1 MLPPSRGVGPRA
13 RSTGVRMVQRLG
25 RHVRRQF
32 VGYLALFIAL
42 GGVSYAA
49 VKLPANSVGS
59 RQLKAHAVT
68 GPKLSKS
75 LLASLNAKTIAGAPG
90 AKGDPG
96 PQGPAGDTGPK
107 GDQGPKGD
115 TGPKGDKG
123 DPGTDGT
130 SVTSQALANGNVH
143 CANGGSSF
151 TSANAT
157 TYACN
162 GAKGDTGPQGPG
174 AVSLT
179 RTIADQ
185 TYTTVSAGGITLYL
199 FCGGGG
205 YHYLDIQVGSSSDAA
220 SNEQTIYGSSTDD
233 GAVTMHT
240 SGASLHGQFGV
251 AMNTPDVTTGHFL
264 RMAGQILA
272 YASAKTVAF
281 DINAMADYR
290 TATPV
295 CSISGLAT
303 PSS

>member
-1 MLPPSRGVGPRA
+1 
-13 RSTGVRMVQRLG
+13 MVQRLVQ
-25 RHVRRQF
+25 HVRGQ
-32 VGYLALFIAL
+32 VVAYVALFVAL

-49 VKLPANSVGS
+49 VKLPANSVGAKQI
-59 RQLKAHAVT
+59 RKGAVT
-68 GPKLSKS
+68 KPKLSKS
-75 LLASLNAKTIAGAPG
+75 LLASLTGHAVPGAPG
-90 AKGDPG
+90 IKGDSGATG
-96 PQGPAGDTGPK
+96 PQGVAGPPGPKGDTGPK
-107 GDQGPKGD
+107 GD
-115 TGPKGDKG
+115 KGDKG

-130 SVTSQALANGNVH
+130 SVTSQTLASGNAH

-151 TSANAT
+151 TSVSGI

-174 AVSLT
+174 ALSLT
-179 RTIADQ
+179 RTISDQ

-205 YHYLDIQVGSSSDAA
+205 SHYLDIQVGSTSDAA
-220 SNEQTIYGSSTDD
+220 SSEQTIYGSSSDD

-240 SGASLHGQFGV
+240 SGASLYNHFGV
-251 AMNTPDVTTGHFL
+251 AMSTADVTSGHYL

-272 YASAKTVAF
+272 SASNKTVAF
-281 DINAMADYR
+281 DINAIADYR

-295 CSISGLAT
+295 CSVSGLAT

>member
-1 MLPPSRGVGPRA
+1 
-13 RSTGVRMVQRLG
+13 MVQRFG

-32 VGYLALFIAL
+32 VGYLALFVAL

-49 VKLPANSVGS
+49 VKLPANSVGA
-59 RQLKAHAVT
+59 RQLRKGAVT
-68 GPKLSKS
+68 KPKLAKS
-75 LLASLNAKTIAGAPG
+75 LLASLDAKAIAGTPG
-90 AKGDPG
+90 AKGDTG
-96 PQGPAGDTGPK
+96 PQGPAGDTGPA
-107 GDQGPKGD
+107 GPKGD
-115 TGPKGDKG
+115 TGAKGDKG

-130 SVTSQALANGNVH
+130 SVTSQALANGSAH

-162 GAKGDTGPQGPG
+162 GAKGDKGDTGPQGPG
-174 AVSLT
+174 AISLT
-179 RTIADQ
+179 RTVADQ

-205 YHYLDIQVGSSSDAA
+205 SHYLDIQVGSTSDAA

-240 SGASLHGQFGV
+240 SGASLNGHFGV
-251 AMNTPDVTTGHFL
+251 AMNTPDVTSGHFL

-272 YASAKTVAF
+272 YTSNKTVAF
-281 DINAMADYR
+281 DLNAMADYR
-290 TATPV
+290 TTTPV